1 LVVGH
6 VDLATAAWR
15 KYRVLASATTKG
27 VAMAMSNVWLWD
39 ATAAQLAAALDAG
52 ETTSVAIVSALMDRI
67 SLIDAP
73 GTEIEL
79 RSVLALAPDALDQ
92 ARRADDE
99 RAAGKARSRLHGIPI
114 LVKDSIEAVG
124 LPGTAG
130 STALLGRPVTSDA
143 PLITRL
149 REAGLV
155 IFGATNLSQWA
166 NMRSPESTSG
176 WSAVGG
182 LTANPYQLDRSAGG
196 SSAGSG
202 AARAARLTPL
212 AVGTETDGS
221 ITCPASLNGVVGLK
235 PAVGVVPGAGVV
247 PIAASQDSPGPMAR
261 TVADVAALYE
271 VVAGI
276 DGVVDR
282 VAGGASDVR
291 IAVATNLVTSH
302 ARTDEMFK
310 LALRRVAQMGI
321 TTTDIT
327 VVEADTKVDADELT
341 VLLCEMADDLTAFL
355 ARRGGDGPASVE
367 AIIAFEDQH
376 ADVEQPFFGHEYL
389 EQALATGGRAGAVYH
404 DARSRNVA
412 WAIDQCLEP
421 ALRDVDCFVAPCYGP
436 AWKHDLVLGGHGS
449 ARCSQVAQAPAIA
462 GWPIAT
468 VPMGLINGLP
478 VGLSI
483 VGRPGSEATL
493 LAVAQEFEKALQL
506 TTDGSL
512 VPQFNPS
519 RRG

>member
-196 SSAGSG
+196 SSAGSPRVSHHWPW
-202 AARAARLTPL
+202 APRPTVRSPVRPRST
-212 AVGTETDGS
+212 GS
-221 ITCPASLNGVVGLK
+221 
-235 PAVGVVPGAGVV
+235 
-247 PIAASQDSPGPMAR
+247 
-261 TVADVAALYE
+261 
-271 VVAGI
+271 
-276 DGVVDR
+276 
-282 VAGGASDVR
+282 
-291 IAVATNLVTSH
+291 
-302 ARTDEMFK
+302 
-310 LALRRVAQMGI
+310 
-321 TTTDIT
+321 
-327 VVEADTKVDADELT
+327 
-341 VLLCEMADDLTAFL
+341 
-355 ARRGGDGPASVE
+355 
-367 AIIAFEDQH
+367 
-376 ADVEQPFFGHEYL
+376 
-389 EQALATGGRAGAVYH
+389 
-404 DARSRNVA
+404 
-412 WAIDQCLEP
+412 
-421 ALRDVDCFVAPCYGP
+421 
-436 AWKHDLVLGGHGS
+436 S
-449 ARCSQVAQAPAIA
+449 A
-462 GWPIAT
+462 
-468 VPMGLINGLP
+468 
-478 VGLSI
+478 
-483 VGRPGSEATL
+483 
-493 LAVAQEFEKALQL
+493 
-506 TTDGSL
+506 
-512 VPQFNPS
+512 
-519 RRG
+519 